1 MQNIIRISGKIMLL
15 TCLSLMLLTSCSQK
29 SKLKLAIEVAGK
41 QCPIS
46 VGVAGEVTSI
56 DFDGA
61 DVVYSMSMNEDYI
74 NLEALGKTPDT
85 MKSGVSAMF
94 NNPKGEIKKMLELV
108 VASQSGIKFI
118 YKGKTTGKEV
128 ECYLNT
134 EDLKKILDQDMSQEE
149 SDRQKLEELVKVT
162 NVSCPMKVDEAT
174 TLDKLTIES
183 DNVVYNYTID
193 EEAVDLNV
201 LKGNEGQMK
210 QNIKGS
216 LNISEPAI
224 KMFLEACIK
233 DNKRLIYRYK
243 GDISGQIM
251 ECIFEVSEIKA
262 LF

>member
-74 NLEALGKTPDT
+74 NLEALGKTPDA

-134 EDLKKILDQDMSQEE
+134 EDLKKNPGPGYE
-149 SDRQKLEELVKVT
+149 SGRK
-162 NVSCPMKVDEAT
+162 
-174 TLDKLTIES
+174 
-183 DNVVYNYTID
+183 
-193 EEAVDLNV
+193 
-201 LKGNEGQMK
+201 
-210 QNIKGS
+210 
-216 LNISEPAI
+216 
-224 KMFLEACIK
+224 
-233 DNKRLIYRYK
+233 
-243 GDISGQIM
+243 
-251 ECIFEVSEIKA
+251 
-262 LF
+262 

>member
-1 MQNIIRISGKIMLL
+1 MQNLIKTSGKIMLL
-15 TCLSLMLLTSCSQK
+15 TCLSLMFLTGCSQK
-29 SKLKLAIEVAGK
+29 SKLKLAIEMAGK

-46 VGVAGEVTSI
+46 VGVAGEVTGI
-56 DFDGA
+56 DFDGT
-61 DVVYSMSMNEDYI
+61 DVIYSMSMNEDYI
-74 NLEALGKTPDT
+74 NLEALEKTPDA

-108 VASQSGIKFI
+108 VASQAGIKFI

-134 EDLKKILDQDMSQEE
+134 EDLKKLLNQEMSQEE
-149 SDRQKLEELVKVT
+149 GDRQKLEELVKVT

-193 EEAVDLNV
+193 EKTVDMDA
-201 LKGNEGQMK
+201 LKENGAQMK
-210 QNIKGS
+210 QSIKGS
-216 LNISEPAI
+216 LNVSEPAI
-224 KMFLEACIK
+224 KMFLEACVK
-233 DNKRLIYRYK
+233 DNKKLVYRYK
-243 GDISGQIM
+243 GDTSGKVM
-251 ECIFEVSEIKA
+251 ECVFEVSEIKA

>member
-74 NLEALGKTPDT
+74 NLEALGKTPDA

-134 EDLKKILDQDMSQEE
+134 EDLKKRLYLRNLKYTFHNLAGNITLISINQSFIIFYTCFQEHFY
-149 SDRQKLEELVKVT
+149 SR
-162 NVSCPMKVDEAT
+162 
-174 TLDKLTIES
+174 
-183 DNVVYNYTID
+183 
-193 EEAVDLNV
+193 
-201 LKGNEGQMK
+201 
-210 QNIKGS
+210 
-216 LNISEPAI
+216 
-224 KMFLEACIK
+224 F
-233 DNKRLIYRYK
+233 RY
-243 GDISGQIM
+243 I
-251 ECIFEVSEIKA
+251 
-262 LF
+262 